1 MVRNSRSYLDC
12 LDKLVDE
19 YNNTYRHYI
28 GKKPIDVDY
37 SGQTGEFKTNTRA
50 PNFKVSDRVRT
61 NRKLFYPRLR

>member
-19 YNNTYRHYI
+19 YNNPYRHYI

-37 SGQTGEFKTNTRA
+37 SG
-50 PNFKVSDRVRT
+50 
-61 NRKLFYPRLR
+61 